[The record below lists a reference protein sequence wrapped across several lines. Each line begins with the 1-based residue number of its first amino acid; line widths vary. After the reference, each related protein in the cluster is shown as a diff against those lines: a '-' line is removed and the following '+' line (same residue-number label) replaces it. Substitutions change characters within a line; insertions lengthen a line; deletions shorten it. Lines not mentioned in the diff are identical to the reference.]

1 MAQIRTRGQILD
13 VPDNFADLS
22 AREQDDYIDEKLG
35 PSTFTNVLRSA
46 IGQGLALG
54 FGDEVEAFVRSLG
67 SDRKYSELVKEVRGD
82 IDRFREESPVL
93 AYGSELLGGA
103 LTGGAGVGR
112 TVGSTALRSAAV
124 GAGYGAGQAD
134 GDIQDRLQ
142 GAALGSVL
150 SGSMGAAA
158 KKILP
163 GVSAQARQLQ
173 KEGVELTPGMA
184 LEGTIGKGVKEL
196 EETLTSLPLLGTGPA
211 FTRTKESFTKSIINK
226 ALNDIDETLPNNL
239 SIDDATLFLTNKV
252 GKALDNSIES
262 LKIKDAQKLTSQME
276 SLLRREGAFS
286 PSEIKNIKNSLFKT
300 TFSKASDNQLT
311 GKSLQNADEVLR
323 KKINRF
329 GSSTDAVQREQ
340 GDAYRKL
347 YKLFEDTLK
356 KDNTASDVSK
366 YLQAKKAYA
375 KEQVIRKASTAS
387 TKDATFTP
395 GQLLQASKSAD
406 KSAQK
411 GLTFQGKGLLQPE
424 GRVAQDVIGRSV
436 GDSGTAGRLL
446 GTGLLLGGA
455 SFVNPAVGIAAGLGA
470 SAYRN
475 PLTQRALLEALG
487 QGQQLG
493 RLAPILGGYT
503 ANRD

>member
-13 VPDNFADLS
+13 VPDNFAELS
-22 AREQDDYIDEKLG
+22 AKEQDDYIDEKLG

-252 GKALDNSIES
+252 GKALDLS
-262 LKIKDAQKLTSQME
+262 LIH
-276 SLLRREGAFS
+276 
-286 PSEIKNIKNSLFKT
+286 I
-300 TFSKASDNQLT
+300 
-311 GKSLQNADEVLR
+311 
-323 KKINRF
+323 
-329 GSSTDAVQREQ
+329 
-340 GDAYRKL
+340 
-347 YKLFEDTLK
+347 
-356 KDNTASDVSK
+356 
-366 YLQAKKAYA
+366 
-375 KEQVIRKASTAS
+375 
-387 TKDATFTP
+387 
-395 GQLLQASKSAD
+395 
-406 KSAQK
+406 
-411 GLTFQGKGLLQPE
+411 
-424 GRVAQDVIGRSV
+424 
-436 GDSGTAGRLL
+436 
-446 GTGLLLGGA
+446 
-455 SFVNPAVGIAAGLGA
+455 
-470 SAYRN
+470 
-475 PLTQRALLEALG
+475 
-487 QGQQLG
+487 
-493 RLAPILGGYT
+493 
-503 ANRD
+503 